1 MTRNRFIN
9 ILQNLHFTDNQRAD
23 KSGKSYK
30 MCIVINHLNK
40 AFQDAMP
47 EVERQPID
55 EHITI
60 FKGPMSFKQYMKNKP
75 IKWGFNWWCRCCT
88 KTKYLYEFGIYFG
101 QKEKIELGLGEM
113 VFFLFVEEVRKCT
126 MYALF

>member
-1 MTRNRFIN
+1 
-9 ILQNLHFTDNQRAD
+9 
-23 KSGKSYK
+23 

-88 KTKYLYEFGIYFG
+88 KTKYLYEFGLYFG

-113 VFFLFVEEVRKCT
+113 GFFLFVEEVRKCT